1 MREVFLY
8 PELQVDRAIQTS
20 GKEALAFLAWFK
32 SQIDPFLNAYFEEKL
47 REASSI
53 DPEVVVLVEEIR
65 RFVQNGGK
73 KIRPAFT
80 YAGYVACGGRSH
92 DAILYASSAI
102 EMMHG
107 FALIHD
113 DIIDKADLRRDNPSV
128 HRVFEDFHKKRNFTG
143 SPEDFGLAAAILAGD
158 LALSFADELLNDAPF
173 PAERIRRAKNYFDLN
188 KKQVILGEYLDVLA
202 PVRKQI
208 SEADVLKILE
218 YKTAK
223 YTIERPMHIGA
234 ILAGAE
240 EDILQGFS
248 SYAVPLGQ
256 AFQIQDDILGTFSTE
271 EIIGK
276 PVDSDIKEG
285 KKTLL
290 VVKTY
295 EFCDK
300 KDKKLLNSV
309 LGNKHAQPG
318 DINRVRSIMRSCG
331 ALQYTQELAA
341 RLINKAKEGIY
352 NVKLVEEGKNYLL
365 QAADYLLTRKM

>member
-1 MREVFLY
+1 MREVLLY

-143 SPEDFGLAAAILAGD
+143 
-158 LALSFADELLNDAPF
+158 
-173 PAERIRRAKNYFDLN
+173 
-188 KKQVILGEYLDVLA
+188 
-202 PVRKQI
+202 
-208 SEADVLKILE
+208 
-218 YKTAK
+218 
-223 YTIERPMHIGA
+223 
-234 ILAGAE
+234 
-240 EDILQGFS
+240 
-248 SYAVPLGQ
+248 
-256 AFQIQDDILGTFSTE
+256 
-271 EIIGK
+271 
-276 PVDSDIKEG
+276 
-285 KKTLL
+285 
-290 VVKTY
+290 
-295 EFCDK
+295 
-300 KDKKLLNSV
+300 
-309 LGNKHAQPG
+309 
-318 DINRVRSIMRSCG
+318 
-331 ALQYTQELAA
+331 
-341 RLINKAKEGIY
+341 
-352 NVKLVEEGKNYLL
+352 
-365 QAADYLLTRKM
+365 